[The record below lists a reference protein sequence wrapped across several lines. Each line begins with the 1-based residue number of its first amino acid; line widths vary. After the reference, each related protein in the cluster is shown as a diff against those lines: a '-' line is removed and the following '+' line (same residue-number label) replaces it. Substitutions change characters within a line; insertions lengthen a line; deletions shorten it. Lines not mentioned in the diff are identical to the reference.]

1 MVVPIFSFIVS
12 FLSFS
17 DSSSA
22 QSRVRVHVIFTGSF
36 IIAHPYGE
44 RKGAL
49 SEIFSRF
56 AHKNAKPVQI
66 TGLALEFYCLRLP
79 LKIKINRRSDASE
92 VASAAT

>member
-1 MVVPIFSFIVS
+1 M
-12 FLSFS
+12 
-17 DSSSA
+17 
-22 QSRVRVHVIFTGSF
+22 HVFFTGVF
-36 IIAHPYGE
+36 IIAHPRGE

-79 LKIKINRRSDASE
+79 LKIKINRKSDASE
-92 VASAAT
+92 VAKAAT